1 MSLPQTAQVFGAGL
15 SKRRGAP
22 RTRTEKG
29 SPMLR
34 RVRNV
39 VFTINNPTEE
49 NKQRLKELALIAD
62 EDAQVQD
69 PKARKGKIRYI
80 IFQLERATTGTL
92 HIQGYLELFNAMKGQ
107 IINEKLFRVN
117 AHLESRRGTA
127 AQARAYCRKN
137 ETAVF
142 TDDTSNP
149 RVKEFEGAGGV
160 ASHQGK
166 KRGDG
171 TDSVENMVQMVSDGC
186 GIEEIMEENQATDF
200 LHHEKL
206 CDFFNRAKGV
216 RNLKPSDFKVKIY
229 WGPSGCGKTYTAREK
244 YGASAYFIVSPGS
257 QWWFPNYQS
266 QTTCVYNE
274 FKGQVKYTDLIQML
288 DLGPWVVQRKGGNL
302 QFLGSKIIFTTTLHP
317 SLWYPGMTADKK
329 VELRRRLREYA
340 TLYEFQAMD
349 TSKPFP
355 EGIKYEK
362 KKLTDFEWTQSNFAA
377 TADPDAGLNYG
388 SGWDN

>member
-1 MSLPQTAQVFGAGL
+1 MSIPPSASGVGAGL
-15 SKRRGAP
+15 SKRRGDP
-22 RTRTEKG
+22 RVRQVKS

-39 VFTINNPTEE
+39 MFTIQNPTEE
-49 NKQRLKELALIAD
+49 MKQRLKYLCLIAD
-62 EDAQVQD
+62 QDAEVTD
-69 PKARKGKIRYI
+69 PKARQGKVRYI

-92 HIQGYLELFNAMKGQ
+92 HVQGYLELFNPMKGTM
-107 IINEKLFRVN
+107 ILEKVLQGQ
-117 AHLESRRGTA
+117 AHLEQRRGTA
-127 AQARAYCRKN
+127 AQARAYCRKMD
-137 ETAVF
+137 TAVF

-149 RVKEFEGAGGV
+149 RVKEFEGVGGV
-160 ASHQGK
+160 ASQQGK

-171 TDSVENMVQMVSDGC
+171 TDSVDNVVQMVADGI
-186 GIEEIMEENQATDF
+186 GIEEIMEENRTTDF

-206 CDFFNRAKGV
+206 CDFFNRHKGV

-317 SLWYPGMTADKK
+317 SLWYPGMTAEKK

-340 TLYEFQAMD
+340 TIYEFQAMD

-355 EGIKYEK
+355 EGIKFEK
-362 KKLTDFEWTQSNFAA
+362 KKLTDFEWTEQSFAS
-377 TADPDAGLNYG
+377 TNPDAGLNYG
-388 SGWDN
+388 SGWDQ